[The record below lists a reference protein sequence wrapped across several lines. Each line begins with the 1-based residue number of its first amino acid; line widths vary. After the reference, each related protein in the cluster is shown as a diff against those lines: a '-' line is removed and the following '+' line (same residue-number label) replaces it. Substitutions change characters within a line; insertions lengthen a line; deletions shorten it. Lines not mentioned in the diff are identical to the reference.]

1 MLLFLG
7 FDVKYWWALPKLLQ
21 VTMQSK
27 KNNLYSNAHLFVA
40 AIRVWEHQN
49 STPPSL
55 TKICN
60 MLSFSVEKG
69 NFLCRKLDE
78 MGIIEIVQGSY
89 GDRLFIRDHINLE
102 DIPKGEEDS
111 RLEEELKKFQDTQ
124 KAFSQKIESFRS
136 EQAQKKKDLFAEMEK
151 KLKNELG
158 KKTKTP

>member
-1 MLLFLG
+1 
-7 FDVKYWWALPKLLQ
+7 
-21 VTMQSK
+21 MQTK
-27 KNNLYSNAHLFVA
+27 KNDLYSSAHLFVA
-40 AIRVWEHQN
+40 AIRVCEHQN

-55 TKICN
+55 TEICDL
-60 MLSFSVEKG
+60 LSFSVEKG

-89 GDRLFIRDHINLE
+89 SDRLFVHDHLKQE

-136 EQAQKKKDLFAEMEK
+136 QQAQKKKDLFAEMEK
-151 KLKNELG
+151 KLKDEMG